1 MEGAKV
7 GIFAKFS
14 IETGQIYHI
23 SQFDSSYLIK
33 HQRDQFH
40 FHINHLQKK
49 KKMQN
54 LNSIT
59 VKFKTTFIH
68 LVRCFDIGP
77 LYYT

>member
-49 KKMQN
+49 KKCK
-54 LNSIT
+54 I
-59 VKFKTTFIH
+59 
-68 LVRCFDIGP
+68 
-77 LYYT
+77 